1 MCRGSRR
8 AQASSASLLHG
19 LRISECSVSEQL
31 TCQGVRVLVIVRG
44 NSRGDAGCDHSYW
57 GNQQRVEAIGSWR
70 RGNYRN
76 NSSHLTDSL
85 SRSMHLISIGD
96 EVALKG
102 GLLKKATHV
111 AGCHFKFIGWPSS
124 YALCYLLEIR
134 NHGLRGLFLS
144 VGGFV
149 S

>member
-1 MCRGSRR
+1 MLEET
-8 AQASSASLLHG
+8 A
-19 LRISECSVSEQL
+19 
-31 TCQGVRVLVIVRG
+31 
-44 NSRGDAGCDHSYW
+44 RGDAGCDHSYW
-57 GNQQRVEAIGSWR
+57 GSQQRVEAIGSWR
-70 RGNYRN
+70 RGNCSD

-85 SRSMHLISIGD
+85 SLSMHLISIGD

-134 NHGLRGLFLS
+134 NHDLRGLFLS